1 MGHRPYET
9 LPAYCKGFDAGLLPY
24 VQNEWIRNA
33 NPIKLREY
41 LSAGL
46 PVVSVDM
53 PEVRRY
59 SHLVK
64 IAQSHEEFIAQIE
77 SALQD
82 DTPLHRRERSEAM
95 RPETWEAKVAQVAGQ
110 VMRSKAAKSA

>member
-1 MGHRPYET
+1 M
-9 LPAYCKGFDAGLLPY
+9 
-24 VQNEWIRNA
+24 
-33 NPIKLREY
+33 REY

-64 IAQSHEEFIAQIE
+64 IAQNHEEFIAHLEQ
-77 SALQD
+77 ALRE
-82 DTPLHRRERSEAM
+82 DTPVHRRERSEAM

-110 VMRSKAAKSA
+110 VLRAKAAKSA